1 MADVL
6 RVKLSFLHFFG
17 GRAIAR
23 LAAAIFLA
31 SSPCLHALA
40 AADEKY
46 PVLTIGTNSFT
57 NVIVLTKTRTDI
69 FLSHAA
75 GMASL
80 KVKDLDTQAQLTLG
94 YIVAPPKP
102 KKTEVLKQMV
112 NIERIEA
119 NPEVQRAEQELVAK
133 LDVLLEQ
140 YGDRV
145 FYALIGIIVFS
156 YLSFSSLCRAICVKS
171 ATPPTALLPL
181 IWVPLLKQ
189 LPLLKAAGMSPW
201 WILTNFFP
209 PLSLI
214 TYIVW
219 GFKISVARGK
229 SQTVG
234 VLFLL
239 PVFNILAFLYLAL
252 SGSGKSSEATNK
264 NVISLQ
270 SSPKRAAA

>member
-1 MADVL
+1 MSDVL
-6 RVKLSFLHFFG
+6 SVKLPFLDSPG
-17 GRAIAR
+17 CRAIVRCIAT
-23 LAAAIFLA
+23 LIVALL
-31 SSPCLHALA
+31 SCLHASA

-57 NVIVLTKTRTDI
+57 NVTVLTKTRTDV

-75 GMASL
+75 GMATL

-112 NIERIEA
+112 NVERIEA
-119 NPEVQRAEQELVAK
+119 NPQVQLAEQQLVAK

-145 FYALIGIIVFS
+145 FYALIGLIVLS

-171 ATPPTALLPL
+171 ATPPTNLLPL
-181 IWVPLLKQ
+181 VWLPLLKQ

-201 WILTNFFP
+201 WILTNFIP
-209 PLSLI
+209 PLTLI
-214 TYIVW
+214 TYVVW

-229 SQTVG
+229 NQAVG

-239 PVFNILAFLYLAL
+239 PVLNILAFLYLAL
-252 SGSGKSSEATNK
+252 SGSGRDVESTNK
-264 NVISLQ
+264 NVISLR
-270 SSPKRAAA
+270 SPHKRAAA